1 MAQIAVAFLLLV
13 AGVGEAAGP
22 LRVNGSTTV
31 NPVAADAADVLRT
44 ERHMTI
50 QVDTQGGSSGGIAGI
65 GDGSIDVGMS
75 SKPVSADDR
84 VKYPRVNFV
93 ATEIGRDAVALVVS
107 ADVWNGGVHALS
119 RQQIAAIYEGR
130 VTNWKEVGGP
140 DRRIVFF
147 NKEPGRG
154 TWEVFARWL
163 YGDPKNA
170 PAVSHPEVGGNEE
183 ARTKVSSTRGAITQL
198 SASWADEK
206 APALSIKLDDGRVVA
221 PVEAEIVMGRYPMA
235 RPLFFV
241 TNGPPRGD
249 AKALIDYVLSPRGQ
263 ELLRKHG
270 YLRLADLR
278 AKGEK
283 VAAH

>member
-65 GDGSIDVGMS
+65 G
-75 SKPVSADDR
+75 
-84 VKYPRVNFV
+84 
-93 ATEIGRDAVALVVS
+93 
-107 ADVWNGGVHALS
+107 
-119 RQQIAAIYEGR
+119 
-130 VTNWKEVGGP
+130 
-140 DRRIVFF
+140 
-147 NKEPGRG
+147 
-154 TWEVFARWL
+154 
-163 YGDPKNA
+163 
-170 PAVSHPEVGGNEE
+170 GNDE

-221 PVEAEIVMGRYPMA
+221 PVAAEIVMGRYPMA

-249 AKALIDYVLSPRGQ
+249 AKALIDYVLSP
-263 ELLRKHG
+263 
-270 YLRLADLR
+270 
-278 AKGEK
+278 
-283 VAAH
+283 